1 MVAHDL
7 GEVTVPTEDLA
18 LKGLEVTAHEAERG
32 AVDAERGADRAL
44 VTERVADAAA
54 LVSDVW
60 RGSVGRVFAADE
72 DEEPHLPKV
81 LLAVQDVAD
90 ADEVPATRARIRAGQ

>member
-1 MVAHDL
+1 M
-7 GEVTVPTEDLA
+7 G
-18 LKGLEVTAHEAERG
+18 
-32 AVDAERGADRAL
+32 
-44 VTERVADAAA
+44 
-54 LVSDVW
+54 DVW